1 MTANLW
7 QQSRRVAPRSDC
19 QIASRCVVGSGSLVP
34 GGHRLV
40 SSNIVRSREMW
51 VVVQPISYTGVGL
64 GERTFH
70 GGENWVSPPLPL
82 IFGF

>member
-7 QQSRRVAPRSDC
+7 QQSCRVAPRSDC
-19 QIASRCVVGSGSLVP
+19 QIASRYVAGSGSLVP

-51 VVVQPISYTGVGL
+51 VVVQPHFLRWVGL
-64 GERTFH
+64 GERAFH
-70 GGENWVSPPLPL
+70 GGEKWVSCHYR
-82 IFGF
+82 